1 MDRRVKERL
10 VGASILV
17 VLIVLIVPELLSGP
31 PAPAPAAVGPRLP
44 VSGTQEPIRNVTV
57 DLATSK
63 APEPEASAADTAAS
77 SAQPPETRNA
87 DAASAAASADAST
100 GTSVPAAPAADA
112 PPAVSPRAEVPPALS
127 RRADAPLA
135 DTPRSAV
142 ATRAA
147 PSVPL
152 ETTAAAPM
160 SGSVTKPAMAAKAG
174 RAWAVQLGSFA
185 SRANAEKLVHQLKAR
200 GFSVYIVPGGS
211 GASLR
216 YRVRIGP
223 MADRGSATEALAKLK
238 SAGQTGSLVPPAP

>member
-31 PAPAPAAVGPRLP
+31 PGPAPAAVGPRLP
-44 VSGTQEPIRNVTV
+44 VSTQQEPVRNVTV

-63 APEPEASAADTAAS
+63 APEPAAAETAAS
-77 SAQPPETRNA
+77 SAQPPEARSPEAANA
-87 DAASAAASADAST
+87 GAGADAST
-100 GTSVPAAPAADA
+100 DAGAHAAAPADASGAVSRPADA
-112 PPAVSPRAEVPPALS
+112 PPADTPPA
-127 RRADAPLA
+127 APPG
-135 DTPRSAV
+135 TTSA
-142 ATRAA
+142 
-147 PSVPL
+147 SL
-152 ETTAAAPM
+152 ETAPPAPTSASTAKSATAAK
-160 SGSVTKPAMAAKAG
+160 SAMAAKPAMAG

-185 SRANAEKLVHQLKAR
+185 SHANADKLVRQVKAQ

-223 MADRGSATEALAKLK
+223 MADRGAALQALAKLK
-238 SAGQTGSLVPPAP
+238 SAGQTASLVAPTL